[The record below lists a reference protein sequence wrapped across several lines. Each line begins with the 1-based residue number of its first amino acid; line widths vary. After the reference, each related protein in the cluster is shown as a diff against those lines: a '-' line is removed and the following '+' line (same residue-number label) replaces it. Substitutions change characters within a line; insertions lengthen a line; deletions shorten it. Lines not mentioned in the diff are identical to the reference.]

1 MEQPGFCS
9 SCGGRL
15 AVSPLATRPSCVA
28 CGRIAYLDPKLAAA
42 AIVGLDGELVLVRR
56 GIEPA
61 IGKWSFPSG
70 YVDRGEIVEAAVER
84 EVLEETGLR
93 VRANWLVGLYSQS
106 GNAVVLAVYDV
117 TVVGGDLRAGP
128 EALEVRCFD
137 PGNLPELAFA
147 HDDGIVADWER
158 GRAGRR

>member
-1 MEQPGFCS
+1 MVVVEG
-9 SCGGRL
+9 
-15 AVSPLATRPSCVA
+15 
-28 CGRIAYLDPKLAAA
+28 K
-42 AIVGLDGELVLVRR
+42 LVLVRR

-93 VRANWLVGLYSQS
+93 VKANWLVGLYSQS
-106 GNAVVLAVYDV
+106 GNAVVLAVYDA

-128 EALEVRCFD
+128 EALEVGGFD
-137 PGNLPELAFA
+137 PGHLPELAFA
-147 HDDGIVADWER
+147 HDDGIVADWQR
-158 GRAGRR
+158 SRAIRR